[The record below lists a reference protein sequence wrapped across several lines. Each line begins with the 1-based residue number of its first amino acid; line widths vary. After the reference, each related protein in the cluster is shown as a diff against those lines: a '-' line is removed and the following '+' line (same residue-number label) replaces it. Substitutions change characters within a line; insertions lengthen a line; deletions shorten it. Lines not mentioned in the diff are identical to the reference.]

1 MGEHVLEVAE
11 NLKTTKMTTM
21 TTTHGRQGNW
31 VKIIA
36 FVRVLAL
43 LFDGRVSEYLHGLRS
58 RGRHGRLLPVELRR
72 LQHSRSSS
80 VGCTCHRQQIRCVW
94 KEGLWPIYLWVGGDH
109 RCSQAA
115 PVTGRLLLLLLLLLL
130 FGHRH
135 AGEGRQGRLS

>member
-72 LQHSRSSS
+72 LQHQHHA
-80 VGCTCHRQQIRCVW
+80 VIHQYHLQQAKKRVRGW
-94 KEGLWPIYLWVGGDH
+94 GGGE
-109 RCSQAA
+109 
-115 PVTGRLLLLLLLLLL
+115 VTG
-130 FGHRH
+130 GVV
-135 AGEGRQGRLS
+135 Q